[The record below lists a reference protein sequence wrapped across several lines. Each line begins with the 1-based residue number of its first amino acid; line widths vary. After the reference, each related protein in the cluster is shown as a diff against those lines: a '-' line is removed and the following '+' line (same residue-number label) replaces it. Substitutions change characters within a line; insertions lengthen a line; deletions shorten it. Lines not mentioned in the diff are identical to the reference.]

1 MRSKHQLKWL
11 LMLLLAVGC
20 QQQNT
25 PRTTLRSAY
34 YWSTEWRSEP
44 RVMEQTKGLDR
55 LYLRFFDVV
64 LDRNGEPMPNAT
76 LRFSAKLPR
85 KVEVVP
91 VVFIVNDVMKNVKNT
106 DELAE
111 KVLRRILQI
120 SETHDIGVK
129 EVQIDC
135 DWTLTSRR
143 NYRIFLSQL
152 RRLAAA
158 KQLALSA
165 TIRLH
170 QLSQPVPPVDK
181 GVLMMYNT
189 GDFTDLRCEHPILD
203 LRDVVPYLK
212 YLSGYRLPL
221 SPAYP
226 LFSYRLL
233 FRNGHYKGV
242 LHADN
247 DLPVL
252 PGDSVIERK
261 VSMREVLKVK
271 QTIEEIRPDLKRETI
286 IYDFSPNHIAN
297 YKPRDYEEIYRS
309 H

>member
-1 MRSKHQLKWL
+1 
-11 LMLLLAVGC
+11 
-20 QQQNT
+20 
-25 PRTTLRSAY
+25 
-34 YWSTEWRSEP
+34 
-44 RVMEQTKGLDR
+44 MEQTKGLDR

-106 DELAE
+106 DGLAE
-111 KVLRRILQI
+111 KVLKRILQI

-143 NYRIFLSQL
+143 NYRAFLSQL

-261 VSMREVLKVK
+261 VSMGEVLKVK

>member
-1 MRSKHQLKWL
+1 
-11 LMLLLAVGC
+11 MLLLAVGC
-20 QQQNT
+20 QRQNT

-106 DELAE
+106 DGLAE

-120 SETHDIGVK
+120 SETHDIEVK

-143 NYRIFLSQL
+143 NYRAFLSQL

-158 KQLALSA
+158 KQLTLSA

-261 VSMREVLKVK
+261 VSMGEVLKVK

>member
-1 MRSKHQLKWL
+1 MRPKHQLKWL
-11 LMLLLAVGC
+11 LMLLLAIGC
-20 QQQNT
+20 QRQNT

-106 DELAE
+106 DGLAE
-111 KVLRRILQI
+111 KVLKRILQI
-120 SETHDIGVK
+120 SETHDIDVK

-143 NYRIFLSQL
+143 NYRAFLSQL

-158 KQLALSA
+158 KQLVLSA

-170 QLSQPVPPVDK
+170 QLSQPIPPVDK

-212 YLSGYRLPL
+212 HLSGYRLPL

-261 VSMREVLKVK
+261 VSMGEVLKVK

>member
-1 MRSKHQLKWL
+1 MRPKHQLKWL
-11 LMLLLAVGC
+11 LIVLLAVGC

-25 PRTTLRSAY
+25 SRTTLRSAY
-34 YWSTEWRSEP
+34 YWSTEWRAGP

-106 DELAE
+106 DELAG

-120 SETHDIGVK
+120 SETHDIEVK

-143 NYRIFLSQL
+143 NYRAFLSQL

-261 VSMREVLKVK
+261 VSMGEVLKVK

>member
-1 MRSKHQLKWL
+1 
-11 LMLLLAVGC
+11 MLLLAVGC
-20 QQQNT
+20 QRQNT

-44 RVMEQTKGLDR
+44 RVMEQTKELDR
-55 LYLRFFDVV
+55 LYLRLFDVV

-106 DELAE
+106 DGLAE
-111 KVLRRILQI
+111 KVLKRILQI
-120 SETHDIGVK
+120 SETHDIEVK

-143 NYRIFLSQL
+143 NYRAFLSQL

-170 QLSQPVPPVDK
+170 QLSQPIPPVDK

-261 VSMREVLKVK
+261 VSMGEVLKVK

>member
-11 LMLLLAVGC
+11 LIVLLAVGC
-20 QQQNT
+20 QRQNT

-111 KVLRRILQI
+111 KVLKRILQI
-120 SETHDIGVK
+120 SKTHDIEVK

-261 VSMREVLKVK
+261 VSMGEVLKVK

>member
-20 QQQNT
+20 QRQNT

-106 DELAE
+106 DGLAE
-111 KVLRRILQI
+111 KVLKRILQI
-120 SETHDIGVK
+120 SETHDIEVK

-143 NYRIFLSQL
+143 NYRAFLSQL
-152 RRLAAA
+152 RRLAVA

-261 VSMREVLKVK
+261 VSMGEVLKVK

>member
-1 MRSKHQLKWL
+1 MRPKHQLKWL

-20 QQQNT
+20 QRQNT

-106 DELAE
+106 DGLAE
-111 KVLRRILQI
+111 KVLKRILQI
-120 SETHDIGVK
+120 GETHDIGVK

-143 NYRIFLSQL
+143 NYRAFLSQL

-158 KQLALSA
+158 KQLVLSA

-170 QLSQPVPPVDK
+170 QLSQPIPPVDK

-203 LRDVVPYLK
+203 LGDVVPYLK
-212 YLSGYRLPL
+212 HLSGYRLPL

-261 VSMREVLKVK
+261 VSMGEVLKVK

>member
-1 MRSKHQLKWL
+1 
-11 LMLLLAVGC
+11 MLLLAVGC
-20 QQQNT
+20 QRQNT

-111 KVLRRILQI
+111 KVLKRILQI
-120 SETHDIGVK
+120 SETYDIDVK

-143 NYRIFLSQL
+143 NYRVFLSQL

-261 VSMREVLKVK
+261 VSMGEVLKVK

-297 YKPRDYEEIYRS
+297 YKPRDYEESYRS

>member
-1 MRSKHQLKWL
+1 MRPKHQLKWL

-20 QQQNT
+20 QRQNT

-34 YWSTEWRSEP
+34 YWSTEWCVEP

-111 KVLRRILQI
+111 KVLERILQI

-143 NYRIFLSQL
+143 NYRAFLSQL

-158 KQLALSA
+158 KQLVLSA

-170 QLSQPVPPVDK
+170 QLSQPISPVDK

-212 YLSGYRLPL
+212 HLSGYRLPL

-261 VSMREVLKVK
+261 VSMGEVLKVK

>member
-1 MRSKHQLKWL
+1 MRPKHQLKWL
-11 LMLLLAVGC
+11 LMLLLAIGC
-20 QQQNT
+20 QRQNT

-106 DELAE
+106 DGLAE
-111 KVLRRILQI
+111 KVLKRILQI
-120 SETHDIGVK
+120 CETYDIDVK

-143 NYRIFLSQL
+143 NYRTFLSQL

-212 YLSGYRLPL
+212 HLSGYRLPL

-261 VSMREVLKVK
+261 VSMGEVLKVK

>member
-1 MRSKHQLKWL
+1 MRQKHQLKWL
-11 LMLLLAVGC
+11 LMLLLAIGC
-20 QQQNT
+20 QRQNT

-106 DELAE
+106 DELAG
-111 KVLRRILQI
+111 KVLKRILQI
-120 SETHDIGVK
+120 SETHDIDVK

-143 NYRIFLSQL
+143 NYRAFLSQL

-158 KQLALSA
+158 KQLVLSA

-170 QLSQPVPPVDK
+170 QLSQPIPPVDK

-261 VSMREVLKVK
+261 VSMGEVLKVK

>member
-1 MRSKHQLKWL
+1 
-11 LMLLLAVGC
+11 MLLLAVGC
-20 QQQNT
+20 QRQNT

-106 DELAE
+106 DRLAE
-111 KVLRRILQI
+111 KVLKRILQI

-143 NYRIFLSQL
+143 NYRAFLSQL

-158 KQLALSA
+158 KQLVLSA

-212 YLSGYRLPL
+212 HLSGYRLPL

-261 VSMREVLKVK
+261 VSMGEVLKVK

>member
-20 QQQNT
+20 QRQNT
-25 PRTTLRSAY
+25 SRTTLRSAY
-34 YWSTEWRSEP
+34 YWSTEWCSEP

-106 DELAE
+106 DELAG
-111 KVLRRILQI
+111 KVLKRILQI
-120 SETHDIGVK
+120 SETHDIDVE

-143 NYRIFLSQL
+143 NYRAFLSQL
-152 RRLAAA
+152 RRLASA

-261 VSMREVLKVK
+261 VSMGEVLKVK

>member
-1 MRSKHQLKWL
+1 MRPKHQLKWL

-20 QQQNT
+20 QRQNT
-25 PRTTLRSAY
+25 SRTTLRSAY
-34 YWSTEWRSEP
+34 YWSTEWCSEP

-106 DELAE
+106 DELAG
-111 KVLRRILQI
+111 KVLKRILQI
-120 SETHDIGVK
+120 SETHDIDVE

-143 NYRIFLSQL
+143 NYRAFLSQL
-152 RRLAAA
+152 RRLASA

-261 VSMREVLKVK
+261 VSMGEVLKVK

>member
-1 MRSKHQLKWL
+1 
-11 LMLLLAVGC
+11 
-20 QQQNT
+20 
-25 PRTTLRSAY
+25 
-34 YWSTEWRSEP
+34 
-44 RVMEQTKGLDR
+44 MEQTKGLDR

-106 DELAE
+106 DGLAE

-120 SETHDIGVK
+120 SETHDIEVK

-143 NYRIFLSQL
+143 NYRAFLSQL

-158 KQLALSA
+158 KQLTLSA

-261 VSMREVLKVK
+261 VSMGEVLKVK